1 MGSGFWTRESLCW
14 VVWAWAC
21 VLFVCVC
28 VCVYRKGDQGHCH
41 LHKLCAGGYA
51 RATQGLRKGYAYS
64 NRQLKGMSD
73 EATFVGL
80 YIYLHEVALETR
92 AMRLRA
98 RGLRQQI
105 FEFAARL
112 RRAQRAQSAHTA
124 PKSRQHPMQRP
135 LLLARR
141 GRRRG
146 RVGEH
151 TSPVGE
157 HHLRERRARAKERL
171 SV

>member
-1 MGSGFWTRESLCW
+1 MGIMTLLFLDRGAHAAARGALEGDGRRLDRESL
-14 VVWAWAC
+14 
-21 VLFVCVC
+21 
-28 VCVYRKGDQGHCH
+28 Q
-41 LHKLCAGGYA
+41 
-51 RATQGLRKGYAYS
+51 
-64 NRQLKGMSD
+64 
-73 EATFVGL
+73 
-80 YIYLHEVALETR
+80 YINLHEVALETR

-112 RRAQRAQSAHTA
+112 RNSAQRAQSAHTA
-124 PKSRQHPMQRP
+124 PKSGQHPMQRP